1 MSHRSHRLS
10 QKGWLSQMFG
20 KMSGKLLPSVV
31 VCVVFGLLSVTA
43 LAVTLPQDNNTR
55 SNRPDPQPRVE
66 DDSPDS
72 LVQSRWRI
80 QRTAPVEVADLDSSA
95 LDLKRPENIRQTVEY
110 DDSANVYYVGSKIG
124 DSYLNAPVLMTP
136 QEYAKWNERRALRE
150 FFRKKDAENVKAKGE
165 DKFSFA
171 DMHFDLGPAEKIFGP
186 GGVRIKT
193 QGTAELKIGA
203 NLKSIDNPSLPI
215 RNRKTTAFDFDEKI
229 NLSVNGRVGDKVN
242 MNLNYNTDA
251 TFDFDTQNLKLKYEG
266 KEDEIIKLV
275 EGGYVSFPTNNSLV
289 KGASSLF
296 GIRTDMQF
304 GKLKLQTVVSQKKS
318 ASKSVS
324 AKGGTQ
330 TTAFELDASDYEEN
344 RHFFLSHYFRDH
356 YDEAMSKLPNLATGV
371 EIKRVEVWITN
382 KTGTTTNTRNIVAL
396 ADLGEQSR
404 VGNSYWSVSGQPVPS
419 NAANSEYATLA
430 GSYADARD
438 LDQTSTVLAAIPGF
452 ENGVDYEKLSS
463 ARLLSSSEYTVNKY
477 LGYISLKTGLQTDQ
491 VLAVAYEYTLGG
503 QTYQVGEFASDLTE
517 TSRAL
522 FVKSLRNT
530 SCTPTQYN
538 WRLMMKNVYYLAS
551 TVEKTKFR
559 LDIKYQSDTAGVYL
573 TYIPDQRVKG
583 TSLIKLLGCDR
594 LDNNNKP
601 NSNGYFDYVEGYT
614 VHNGRVFLPSAEPF
628 GDYLRR
634 QLLKKGLS
642 ADEAENYVFSQLY
655 DSTKTV
661 AKQIAEKDKFLMT
674 GLYKGSSANVISL
687 GAYNVPQGSVV
698 VTAGGVIL
706 KEGSDYSVDYSA
718 GEVTIL
724 NQSIIDAG
732 TDVNVSLESN
742 TEYGMQRKTMVG
754 LNWEYDFSKNFQLG
768 GTLMHLSEQAL
779 ISKVAMGEEPLNNTI
794 WGLNVNWKQES
805 QWLTSILNKIPF
817 LHVKQPSHISFTGE
831 FAQLIAG
838 TASDTQD
845 NASYIDDFENTKG
858 YISVKNPKSW
868 TLSSVPSIFSE
879 SADKTGVTSGFNRA
893 RLAWYYV
900 DPVLNSRSSTLTPSH
915 LKSDL
920 DQLSNHYVREVFI
933 NEIYPNRDQSNY
945 NGATNKHEV
954 LNLAYYPQERGPYNL
969 THDFNT
975 DGTLRQP
982 ETKWG
987 GMMRKLDTNDFEQSN
1002 IEYIEFWML
1011 DPFIYTRQQG
1021 NASDYSGD
1029 LYFDLGEISEDILRD
1044 GKKFYESGMPVDG
1057 TSNYTTTQWGKIPVQ
1072 ATQTYAF
1079 ATTSGSRRLQDVG
1092 FNGLNDDEEREY
1104 GAYKEWLDEVVNSG
1118 IITNDSIIEAWRND
1132 PAGDDYHCFRGSD
1145 YDNER
1150 RSILDRYKLYNNP
1163 QGNSPETE
1171 EQSESYDTSYKADP
1185 DVEDINQDFTLNEQ
1199 ERYYQYRVRISPEI
1213 LDAYHN
1219 GVPPADC
1226 FITDMR
1232 TSSVK
1237 LRNGDTASV
1246 NWYQFRIPLTRYVN
1260 RVGSINDF
1268 TSMRF
1273 MRMFMTG
1280 FQKPIVLRFG
1290 SLDLVRGEWRIYKQS
1305 LNTSATET
1313 ATFNV
1318 SAVNIEENND
1328 KIPVNYVLPPGISRA
1343 TDPSQPQLVENNEQA
1358 LNMVVTNMQH
1368 GESKAVYKKTS
1379 LDLRQYKRM
1388 QMFVHANHLV
1398 PDVTNLQDNQLAVFI
1413 RLGSDYKNNYYE
1425 YEIPLQL
1432 TPDRSDYNKYSNADR
1447 RQVWPLENM
1456 LDIDL
1461 SVFTN
1466 VKKDRNTQKSQGAA
1480 SYIQLY
1486 SGYDP
1491 NNPNNKVSVMG
1502 NPTIGDVKV
1511 MMIGVRN
1518 ISGEVK
1524 SGEVWVNEL
1533 RLLET
1538 NNDGGWAA
1546 SGSLQV
1552 QLSDFG
1558 YVNVTGRYVSD
1569 GFGGLEEGVMQRST
1583 DTKKN
1588 YSVTTSLELGKF
1600 FPDKAKVSAPL
1611 YYSVSKDEVRPRYNP
1626 LDNDMRLD
1634 DAIEAVASQH
1644 ERDSIESLAVTKT
1657 TNTNFALSNVR
1668 WGLKTKRHPMPY
1680 DPANFSFSYSH
1691 SHFDTSGETTVYERR
1706 DEWRGSLNYSYSPV
1720 YKTWQPFKRLKG
1732 KSKWLAFPKALGLN
1746 YLPQS
1751 IGFNTQISRDY
1762 YEMQERDLESLENQ
1776 NLPLR
1781 FNEQFL
1787 WNRDFTLRWDFTP
1800 NLHFNFQSGT
1810 RAQIE
1815 EPYTPI
1821 NKDLYPDQYTA
1832 WKDSVWQSIK
1842 NLGTPLDYQQQVT
1855 ASYQLPLN
1863 KLPIFDWLNSDASYT
1878 ARYSWVRGTEMEDGT
1893 SYGNTINSN
1902 RNLTI
1907 NGSFNL
1913 ETLYN
1918 HVPFL
1923 KAANERFKKSASAD
1937 RNNKNSRNSRN
1948 NRKAR
1953 NGQDRQ
1959 SKDGKDGKDGKGGK
1973 DDKNTKGNNG
1983 DATKEEKTLQ
1993 RNRNGYQREITLR
2006 IDTTTTVAHNKN
2018 SKRLIV
2024 TARTKE
2030 GKPYEVKYKVID
2042 QNKILIK
2049 NRDTVQ
2055 LMLSVVPK
2063 DPLEN
2068 EWWYKPAQ
2076 TAARLLMMVRSV
2088 NISFRNQYTMNLPGF
2103 VPNVGDMFGQRTG
2116 SVLSPGLDFA
2126 FGLID
2131 DSYINKAFDN
2141 GWLLTN
2147 DNVATTSATVN
2158 NNKDLQIR
2166 AVLEPVR
2173 DLKIDLNAS
2182 RADNRARSIQFM
2194 YPGMPTTLSGSFNMT
2209 TISLRGSLAGMG
2221 DASNGYQSDVFD
2233 HFRELIPEFQQRV
2246 QAQYKDAP
2254 GTFGETNP
2262 YGADVLVP
2270 AFLSAYTMGA
2280 GNSLDIFPAITR
2292 MLPNWSFRYSG
2303 LSKLPWVRDHLKSL
2317 NINHAYKSVYNVGS
2331 YASYSSWQEYM
2342 NGLGFITNMTT
2353 GALQPSS
2360 LYNVSTVS
2368 INESFSPLLG
2378 IDATFQNNLTAKVE
2392 YRTTRVLN
2400 LSMTSVQLNEALSR
2414 DWVVGLSYKIQD
2426 FNIFGSQA
2434 NRKISKA
2441 QSGRRGRNNNQDQ
2454 NAASQRQTSKSG
2466 VNHDLNLR
2474 LDISLRSQASITRD
2488 IASGISS
2495 ASSGNSAFKLSF
2507 MADYTLSRLLTL
2519 TAYYDSQTNTPLLS
2533 SSSYPTTTH
2542 DFGLSIKFSLTR

>member
-1 MSHRSHRLS
+1 M
-10 QKGWLSQMFG
+10 
-20 KMSGKLLPSVV
+20 
-31 VCVVFGLLSVTA
+31 
-43 LAVTLPQDNNTR
+43 
-55 SNRPDPQPRVE
+55 
-66 DDSPDS
+66 
-72 LVQSRWRI
+72 
-80 QRTAPVEVADLDSSA
+80 
-95 LDLKRPENIRQTVEY
+95 
-110 DDSANVYYVGSKIG
+110 
-124 DSYLNAPVLMTP
+124 
-136 QEYAKWNERRALRE
+136 
-150 FFRKKDAENVKAKGE
+150 
-165 DKFSFA
+165 
-171 DMHFDLGPAEKIFGP
+171 
-186 GGVRIKT
+186 
-193 QGTAELKIGA
+193 
-203 NLKSIDNPSLPI
+203 
-215 RNRKTTAFDFDEKI
+215 
-229 NLSVNGRVGDKVN
+229 
-242 MNLNYNTDA
+242 
-251 TFDFDTQNLKLKYEG
+251 
-266 KEDEIIKLV
+266 
-275 EGGYVSFPTNNSLV
+275 
-289 KGASSLF
+289 
-296 GIRTDMQF
+296 
-304 GKLKLQTVVSQKKS
+304 
-318 ASKSVS
+318 
-324 AKGGTQ
+324 
-330 TTAFELDASDYEEN
+330 
-344 RHFFLSHYFRDH
+344 
-356 YDEAMSKLPNLATGV
+356 
-371 EIKRVEVWITN
+371 
-382 KTGTTTNTRNIVAL
+382 
-396 ADLGEQSR
+396 
-404 VGNSYWSVSGQPVPS
+404 
-419 NAANSEYATLA
+419 
-430 GSYADARD
+430 
-438 LDQTSTVLAAIPGF
+438 
-452 ENGVDYEKLSS
+452 
-463 ARLLSSSEYTVNKY
+463 
-477 LGYISLKTGLQTDQ
+477 
-491 VLAVAYEYTLGG
+491 
-503 QTYQVGEFASDLTE
+503 
-517 TSRAL
+517 
-522 FVKSLRNT
+522 
-530 SCTPTQYN
+530 
-538 WRLMMKNVYYLAS
+538 
-551 TVEKTKFR
+551 
-559 LDIKYQSDTAGVYL
+559 
-573 TYIPDQRVKG
+573 
-583 TSLIKLLGCDR
+583 
-594 LDNNNKP
+594 
-601 NSNGYFDYVEGYT
+601 
-614 VHNGRVFLPSAEPF
+614 
-628 GDYLRR
+628 
-634 QLLKKGLS
+634 
-642 ADEAENYVFSQLY
+642 
-655 DSTKTV
+655 
-661 AKQIAEKDKFLMT
+661 
-674 GLYKGSSANVISL
+674 
-687 GAYNVPQGSVV
+687 
-698 VTAGGVIL
+698 
-706 KEGSDYSVDYSA
+706 
-718 GEVTIL
+718 
-724 NQSIIDAG
+724 
-732 TDVNVSLESN
+732 
-742 TEYGMQRKTMVG
+742 
-754 LNWEYDFSKNFQLG
+754 
-768 GTLMHLSEQAL
+768 
-779 ISKVAMGEEPLNNTI
+779 
-794 WGLNVNWKQES
+794 
-805 QWLTSILNKIPF
+805 
-817 LHVKQPSHISFTGE
+817 
-831 FAQLIAG
+831 
-838 TASDTQD
+838 
-845 NASYIDDFENTKG
+845 
-858 YISVKNPKSW
+858 
-868 TLSSVPSIFSE
+868 
-879 SADKTGVTSGFNRA
+879 
-893 RLAWYYV
+893 
-900 DPVLNSRSSTLTPSH
+900 
-915 LKSDL
+915 
-920 DQLSNHYVREVFI
+920 
-933 NEIYPNRDQSNY
+933 
-945 NGATNKHEV
+945 
-954 LNLAYYPQERGPYNL
+954 
-969 THDFNT
+969 
-975 DGTLRQP
+975 
-982 ETKWG
+982 
-987 GMMRKLDTNDFEQSN
+987 
-1002 IEYIEFWML
+1002 
-1011 DPFIYTRQQG
+1011 
-1021 NASDYSGD
+1021 
-1029 LYFDLGEISEDILRD
+1029 
-1044 GKKFYESGMPVDG
+1044 
-1057 TSNYTTTQWGKIPVQ
+1057 
-1072 ATQTYAF
+1072 
-1079 ATTSGSRRLQDVG
+1079 
-1092 FNGLNDDEEREY
+1092 
-1104 GAYKEWLDEVVNSG
+1104 
-1118 IITNDSIIEAWRND
+1118 
-1132 PAGDDYHCFRGSD
+1132 
-1145 YDNER
+1145 
-1150 RSILDRYKLYNNP
+1150 
-1163 QGNSPETE
+1163 
-1171 EQSESYDTSYKADP
+1171 
-1185 DVEDINQDFTLNEQ
+1185 
-1199 ERYYQYRVRISPEI
+1199 
-1213 LDAYHN
+1213 
-1219 GVPPADC
+1219 
-1226 FITDMR
+1226 
-1232 TSSVK
+1232 
-1237 LRNGDTASV
+1237 
-1246 NWYQFRIPLTRYVN
+1246 
-1260 RVGSINDF
+1260 
-1268 TSMRF
+1268 
-1273 MRMFMTG
+1273 
-1280 FQKPIVLRFG
+1280 
-1290 SLDLVRGEWRIYKQS
+1290 
-1305 LNTSATET
+1305 
-1313 ATFNV
+1313 
-1318 SAVNIEENND
+1318 
-1328 KIPVNYVLPPGISRA
+1328 
-1343 TDPSQPQLVENNEQA
+1343 
-1358 LNMVVTNMQH
+1358 
-1368 GESKAVYKKTS
+1368 
-1379 LDLRQYKRM
+1379 
-1388 QMFVHANHLV
+1388 
-1398 PDVTNLQDNQLAVFI
+1398 
-1413 RLGSDYKNNYYE
+1413 
-1425 YEIPLQL
+1425 
-1432 TPDRSDYNKYSNADR
+1432 
-1447 RQVWPLENM
+1447 
-1456 LDIDL
+1456 
-1461 SVFTN
+1461 
-1466 VKKDRNTQKSQGAA
+1466 
-1480 SYIQLY
+1480 
-1486 SGYDP
+1486 
-1491 NNPNNKVSVMG
+1491 
-1502 NPTIGDVKV
+1502 
-1511 MMIGVRN
+1511 
-1518 ISGEVK
+1518 
-1524 SGEVWVNEL
+1524 
-1533 RLLET
+1533 
-1538 NNDGGWAA
+1538 
-1546 SGSLQV
+1546 
-1552 QLSDFG
+1552 
-1558 YVNVTGRYVSD
+1558 
-1569 GFGGLEEGVMQRST
+1569 
-1583 DTKKN
+1583 
-1588 YSVTTSLELGKF
+1588 
-1600 FPDKAKVSAPL
+1600 
-1611 YYSVSKDEVRPRYNP
+1611 
-1626 LDNDMRLD
+1626 
-1634 DAIEAVASQH
+1634 
-1644 ERDSIESLAVTKT
+1644 TKT

-2262 YGADVLVP
+2262 YSADVLVP

>member
-1 MSHRSHRLS
+1 M
-10 QKGWLSQMFG
+10 
-20 KMSGKLLPSVV
+20 
-31 VCVVFGLLSVTA
+31 A
-43 LAVTLPQDNNTR
+43 
-55 SNRPDPQPRVE
+55 
-66 DDSPDS
+66 
-72 LVQSRWRI
+72 
-80 QRTAPVEVADLDSSA
+80 
-95 LDLKRPENIRQTVEY
+95 
-110 DDSANVYYVGSKIG
+110 
-124 DSYLNAPVLMTP
+124 YL
-136 QEYAKWNERRALRE
+136 Q
-150 FFRKKDAENVKAKGE
+150 AESE
-165 DKFSFA
+165 
-171 DMHFDLGPAEKIFGP
+171 HLGHK
-186 GGVRIKT
+186 
-193 QGTAELKIGA
+193 
-203 NLKSIDNPSLPI
+203 
-215 RNRKTTAFDFDEKI
+215 
-229 NLSVNGRVGDKVN
+229 
-242 MNLNYNTDA
+242 
-251 TFDFDTQNLKLKYEG
+251 
-266 KEDEIIKLV
+266 
-275 EGGYVSFPTNNSLV
+275 
-289 KGASSLF
+289 
-296 GIRTDMQF
+296 
-304 GKLKLQTVVSQKKS
+304 
-318 ASKSVS
+318 
-324 AKGGTQ
+324 
-330 TTAFELDASDYEEN
+330 
-344 RHFFLSHYFRDH
+344 
-356 YDEAMSKLPNLATGV
+356 
-371 EIKRVEVWITN
+371 
-382 KTGTTTNTRNIVAL
+382 
-396 ADLGEQSR
+396 
-404 VGNSYWSVSGQPVPS
+404 
-419 NAANSEYATLA
+419 
-430 GSYADARD
+430 
-438 LDQTSTVLAAIPGF
+438 
-452 ENGVDYEKLSS
+452 
-463 ARLLSSSEYTVNKY
+463 
-477 LGYISLKTGLQTDQ
+477 
-491 VLAVAYEYTLGG
+491 
-503 QTYQVGEFASDLTE
+503 
-517 TSRAL
+517 
-522 FVKSLRNT
+522 
-530 SCTPTQYN
+530 
-538 WRLMMKNVYYLAS
+538 
-551 TVEKTKFR
+551 
-559 LDIKYQSDTAGVYL
+559 
-573 TYIPDQRVKG
+573 
-583 TSLIKLLGCDR
+583 
-594 LDNNNKP
+594 
-601 NSNGYFDYVEGYT
+601 
-614 VHNGRVFLPSAEPF
+614 
-628 GDYLRR
+628 
-634 QLLKKGLS
+634 
-642 ADEAENYVFSQLY
+642 
-655 DSTKTV
+655 
-661 AKQIAEKDKFLMT
+661 
-674 GLYKGSSANVISL
+674 
-687 GAYNVPQGSVV
+687 
-698 VTAGGVIL
+698 
-706 KEGSDYSVDYSA
+706 
-718 GEVTIL
+718 
-724 NQSIIDAG
+724 
-732 TDVNVSLESN
+732 
-742 TEYGMQRKTMVG
+742 
-754 LNWEYDFSKNFQLG
+754 
-768 GTLMHLSEQAL
+768 
-779 ISKVAMGEEPLNNTI
+779 
-794 WGLNVNWKQES
+794 
-805 QWLTSILNKIPF
+805 
-817 LHVKQPSHISFTGE
+817 
-831 FAQLIAG
+831 
-838 TASDTQD
+838 
-845 NASYIDDFENTKG
+845 
-858 YISVKNPKSW
+858 
-868 TLSSVPSIFSE
+868 
-879 SADKTGVTSGFNRA
+879 
-893 RLAWYYV
+893 
-900 DPVLNSRSSTLTPSH
+900 
-915 LKSDL
+915 
-920 DQLSNHYVREVFI
+920 
-933 NEIYPNRDQSNY
+933 
-945 NGATNKHEV
+945 
-954 LNLAYYPQERGPYNL
+954 
-969 THDFNT
+969 
-975 DGTLRQP
+975 
-982 ETKWG
+982 
-987 GMMRKLDTNDFEQSN
+987 
-1002 IEYIEFWML
+1002 
-1011 DPFIYTRQQG
+1011 
-1021 NASDYSGD
+1021 
-1029 LYFDLGEISEDILRD
+1029 
-1044 GKKFYESGMPVDG
+1044 
-1057 TSNYTTTQWGKIPVQ
+1057 
-1072 ATQTYAF
+1072 
-1079 ATTSGSRRLQDVG
+1079 
-1092 FNGLNDDEEREY
+1092 
-1104 GAYKEWLDEVVNSG
+1104 
-1118 IITNDSIIEAWRND
+1118 
-1132 PAGDDYHCFRGSD
+1132 
-1145 YDNER
+1145 
-1150 RSILDRYKLYNNP
+1150 
-1163 QGNSPETE
+1163 
-1171 EQSESYDTSYKADP
+1171 
-1185 DVEDINQDFTLNEQ
+1185 
-1199 ERYYQYRVRISPEI
+1199 
-1213 LDAYHN
+1213 
-1219 GVPPADC
+1219 
-1226 FITDMR
+1226 
-1232 TSSVK
+1232 
-1237 LRNGDTASV
+1237 
-1246 NWYQFRIPLTRYVN
+1246 
-1260 RVGSINDF
+1260 
-1268 TSMRF
+1268 
-1273 MRMFMTG
+1273 
-1280 FQKPIVLRFG
+1280 
-1290 SLDLVRGEWRIYKQS
+1290 
-1305 LNTSATET
+1305 T

-1668 WGLKTKRHPMPY
+1668 WGLKTRRHPMPY

-1973 DDKNTKGNNG
+1973 DDKNTKGDKG

-2006 IDTTTTVAHNKN
+2006 MDTTTTVAHNKN